1 MSLLIAKILLSTA
14 LVAAATLV
22 QRNYGHRASGF
33 LVGLPITT
41 APYLLLVAIQHGS
54 RFTIHSAQGV
64 LQGQIALVLF
74 LISYARAPITWPW
87 WLTLSSSTSLCLF
100 ATILISQHLFPPL
113 LTLAVL
119 VLFWLATLR
128 LWPTTSTE
136 RTQVV
141 QARWELPTRLS
152 VTLLIL
158 VGLTQ
163 IAPHL
168 GASLAGGLATLP
180 VISIVLCAATHR
192 GFGPSGPLQFLRG
205 LLLSLPGATSFA
217 LAVALL
223 APVINRYLALTFAL
237 ALTLAV
243 AGWQGRH
250 LWQGKR
256 ERIRGAQ
263 NSSPYAA

>member
-1 MSLLIAKILLSTA
+1 MQLLLVKVLLSTA

-22 QRNYGHRASGF
+22 QRHYGHRASGF

-54 RFTIHSAQGV
+54 QFTIQSAQGV

-74 LISYARAPITWPW
+74 LISYARAPVSWPW
-87 WLTLSSSTSLCLF
+87 WLTLSSSTSLCLLT
-100 ATILISQHLFPPL
+100 TILISKHLFPPL
-113 LTLAVL
+113 LTIGVL
-119 VLFWLATLR
+119 VLFWWATLR
-128 LWPTTSTE
+128 LWPITSAE
-136 RTQVV
+136 RAQVV
-141 QARWELPTRLS
+141 QARWELPTRLL

-192 GFGPSGPLQFLRG
+192 SFGPSGPLQFLRG

-217 LAVALL
+217 LTVALL
-223 APVINRYLALTFAL
+223 GPVINRYLALGFAL
-237 ALTLAV
+237 IITLAV

-256 ERIRGAQ
+256 ERIRSA
-263 NSSPYAA
+263 

>member
-1 MSLLIAKILLSTA
+1 MSLLLVKILLSTG

-22 QRNYGHRASGF
+22 QRHYGHRASGF

-54 RFTIHSAQGV
+54 QFTIHSAQGV
-64 LQGQIALVLF
+64 LQGQIALLLF
-74 LISYARAPITWPW
+74 LISYARAPVTWPW
-87 WLTLSSSTSLCLF
+87 WLTLSSSTSLCLL
-100 ATILISQHLFPPL
+100 ATILISQHLFPPP
-113 LTLAVL
+113 LTFGVL
-119 VLFWLATLR
+119 VLSWLATFK
-128 LWPTTSTE
+128 LWPATSAE
-136 RTQVV
+136 RAQVV
-141 QARWELPTRLS
+141 QARWELPTRLL

-192 GFGPSGPLQFLRG
+192 SFGPGGPLQFLRG

-217 LAVALL
+217 LTVALL
-223 APVINRYLALTFAL
+223 GPVINRYLALSFAL
-237 ALTLAV
+237 IITLAV

-250 LWQGKR
+250 LWQRKR
-256 ERIRGAQ
+256 ERIRSA
-263 NSSPYAA
+263 

>member
-1 MSLLIAKILLSTA
+1 MSLLLVKILLSA
-14 LVAAATLV
+14 VLVAAATLV
-22 QRNYGHRASGF
+22 QRHYGHRASGF

-54 RFTIHSAQGV
+54 QFTIHSAQGV
-64 LQGQIALVLF
+64 LQGQIALLLF
-74 LISYARAPITWPW
+74 LVSYARAPTSWPW
-87 WLTLSSSTSLCLF
+87 WLTLSSSTFLCLF

-113 LTLAVL
+113 LSIGVL
-119 VLFWLATLR
+119 VLFWLAAIR
-128 LWPTTSTE
+128 LWPTTLAE

-141 QARWELPTRLS
+141 QARWELPTRLL

-163 IAPHL
+163 IAPYL

-192 GFGPSGPLQFLRG
+192 SFGPSGPLQFLRG

-217 LAVALL
+217 LTVALL
-223 APVINRYLALTFAL
+223 TPVYNRYLALTFAL

-243 AGWQGRH
+243 AGWQGRN

-256 ERIRGAQ
+256 ERIRSA
-263 NSSPYAA
+263 

>member
-1 MSLLIAKILLSTA
+1 MLLLLIKILLSA
-14 LVAAATLV
+14 VLVAAATLV
-22 QRNYGHRASGF
+22 QRPYGHRASGF
-33 LVGLPITT
+33 LVGLPISTS
-41 APYLLLVAIQHGS
+41 PYLLLVAIQHGS
-54 RFTIHSAQGV
+54 QFTIHSAQGV
-64 LQGQIALVLF
+64 LQGQIALLLF
-74 LISYARAPITWPW
+74 LLSYSRAPISWPW
-87 WLTLSSSTSLCLF
+87 WLTVSSSTSLCLL

-113 LTLAVL
+113 LSIGVLAL
-119 VLFWLATLR
+119 LWWAALN
-128 LWPTTSTE
+128 LWPTTSAE
-136 RTQVV
+136 RTRVV
-141 QARWELPTRLS
+141 QSGWELPTRLA

-163 IAPHL
+163 IAPYL

-192 GFGPSGPLQFLRG
+192 SFGPSGPLQFLRG

-223 APVINRYLALTFAL
+223 TPVFNRYLALTFAL

-256 ERIRGAQ
+256 ERIESA
-263 NSSPYAA
+263 

>member
-1 MSLLIAKILLSTA
+1 MSLLLVKILLATA

-22 QRNYGHRASGF
+22 QRHYGHRASGF

-54 RFTIHSAQGV
+54 QLTIHSAQGV
-64 LQGQIALVLF
+64 LQGQIALLLF
-74 LISYARAPITWPW
+74 LVSYARAPISWPW
-87 WLTLSSSTSLCLF
+87 WLTLSGSTSLCLF

-113 LTLAVL
+113 LSIGVLA
-119 VLFWLATLR
+119 LFWLAALR
-128 LWPTTSTE
+128 LWPTTLAE

-141 QARWELPTRLS
+141 QARWELPTRLL

-163 IAPHL
+163 IAPYL

-192 GFGPSGPLQFLRG
+192 SFGPSGPLQFLRG

-217 LAVALL
+217 LAVSLL
-223 APVINRYLALTFAL
+223 TPVVNRYLALSLAL
-237 ALTLAV
+237 AFTLAV
-243 AGWQGRH
+243 AGWQGRQ

-256 ERIRGAQ
+256 ERIKSA
-263 NSSPYAA
+263 